1 MSLLQKVKDF
11 FDSASNEDLDRIVEE
26 VNCLDDACEDCMIDK
41 EEDLELIM
49 KLDAESKGLI
59 SYNCPK
65 CETLNFLKVGNNHC
79 VNCQNEI
86 WRKTV

>member
-1 MSLLQKVKDF
+1 MNIMELIDRPESLTD
-11 FDSASNEDLDRIVEE
+11 
-26 VNCLDDACEDCMIDK
+26 
-41 EEDLELIM
+41 EDLELIM
-49 KLDAESKGLI
+49 KLDAESKGFI

>member
-1 MSLLQKVKDF
+1 MIYGETSRPIIYCGECGSSIPMENYSQY
-11 FDSASNEDLDRIVEE
+11 
-26 VNCLDDACEDCMIDK
+26 DDACEDCMIDK